1 MGVSFHVS
9 KINTWQEWSSIFSLS
24 YLTYS
29 AKNYKLIGILPE
41 YSNYSCL
48 ALKHD
53 RVTFAISLIFEW
65 AHVAD
70 NDLCFKG
77 INFAFDRNP

>member
-1 MGVSFHVS
+1 MY
-9 KINTWQEWSSIFSLS
+9 LS

-41 YSNYSCL
+41 YSDSCL
-48 ALKHD
+48 VLKHD

-77 INFAFDRNP
+77 TNCAFDRNP